1 MIGLTDAFTL
11 ARTKLR
17 TRKIRT
23 GIAVGVSGILFGLLL
38 AGVVI
43 IQGIYTSV
51 ERFGEQGLGS
61 RYIMSVSENNYDY
74 SRVDRLARQPDMIEL
89 FEKDHADLVRQ
100 KTAEA
105 DRLGVDYSPESEDPS
120 PVRKDPDTGEKYIEL
135 YDGVDSQTITEKL
148 LKLNPAEDEFDIKK
162 TAEPY
167 NPIGYPAAPLPLE
180 TGVTYMK
187 DGVESTLNSNLR
199 PRVAMPTDNNPYM
212 LAITESS
219 LIDPFVSASFD
230 ASKGEIPIVL
240 PYQDAEKLLGFEKLT
255 NTVSAEDRLKRI
267 YEVRDRV
274 DEITASF
281 CYRNLASEQLLA
293 EARLIEE
300 DINANQ
306 SKPGF
311 TMPPVRYKLPADDEC
326 GPVEVASDTR
336 SQTERQYLENRL
348 AFDKKFNNYQD
359 PEQHKITVR
368 GVGISPDM
376 NSAYG
381 VGSMGGLAASLL
393 SSYAEAYWS
402 IPTDLL
408 AKVDQQY
415 KPSVLFDYSR
425 DDRQTS
431 QTWYGGELVEFGN
444 FADAKRFHDKYGCT
458 FGACGSGG
466 VMAHPYGSSSLL
478 VSEMRGF
485 FDKAINYAVVFVSI
499 FAMIILAGVIGRAIA
514 DGRKESAVFRA
525 IGARRSDLLGIYS
538 VYTAMLALRV
548 IIFALT
554 LGVLGAWL
562 LDLWQWQASTV
573 GAQLA
578 YGAIDRSAEFHFFD
592 IRSPYIGLIIGAI
605 LLASLLAMIPP
616 ILRAMRRDPIQDM
629 RDDN

>member
-1 MIGLTDAFTL
+1 
-11 ARTKLR
+11 
-17 TRKIRT
+17 
-23 GIAVGVSGILFGLLL
+23 
-38 AGVVI
+38 
-43 IQGIYTSV
+43 
-51 ERFGEQGLGS
+51 
-61 RYIMSVSENNYDY
+61 
-74 SRVDRLARQPDMIEL
+74 
-89 FEKDHADLVRQ
+89 
-100 KTAEA
+100 
-105 DRLGVDYSPESEDPS
+105 
-120 PVRKDPDTGEKYIEL
+120 
-135 YDGVDSQTITEKL
+135 
-148 LKLNPAEDEFDIKK
+148 
-162 TAEPY
+162 
-167 NPIGYPAAPLPLE
+167 
-180 TGVTYMK
+180 
-187 DGVESTLNSNLR
+187 
-199 PRVAMPTDNNPYM
+199 
-212 LAITESS
+212 
-219 LIDPFVSASFD
+219 
-230 ASKGEIPIVL
+230 
-240 PYQDAEKLLGFEKLT
+240 
-255 NTVSAEDRLKRI
+255 
-267 YEVRDRV
+267 
-274 DEITASF
+274 
-281 CYRNLASEQLLA
+281 
-293 EARLIEE
+293 
-300 DINANQ
+300 
-306 SKPGF
+306 
-311 TMPPVRYKLPADDEC
+311 
-326 GPVEVASDTR
+326 
-336 SQTERQYLENRL
+336 
-348 AFDKKFNNYQD
+348 
-359 PEQHKITVR
+359 
-368 GVGISPDM
+368 M